1 MSQKGG
7 LHYKRALAILFRRIL
22 YIGFNCSY
30 HDAVTK
36 PCFLSLSAGIGQVS
50 YSLFEQFYYKGMN
63 DAVCCS
69 YP

>member
-1 MSQKGG
+1 M
-7 LHYKRALAILFRRIL
+7 

-63 DAVCCS
+63 NAVCCS